1 MKKHTT
7 IITVLLRYLCIW
19 SSVSYSYQPNVLW
32 LLDEK
37 NDNLKA
43 VYKEKMAQ
51 FLDRAE
57 YIKKTALAAPEH

>member
-1 MKKHTT
+1 M
-7 IITVLLRYLCIW
+7 IYL
-19 SSVSYSYQPNVLW
+19 NNG
-32 LLDEK
+32 LDEK

-43 VYKEKMAQ
+43 VYKDKMGQ